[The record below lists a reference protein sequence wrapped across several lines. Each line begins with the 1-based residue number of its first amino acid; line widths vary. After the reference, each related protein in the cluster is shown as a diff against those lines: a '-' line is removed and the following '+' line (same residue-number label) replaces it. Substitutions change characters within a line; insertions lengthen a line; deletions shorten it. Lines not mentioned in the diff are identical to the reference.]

1 MKDLLKILRYAIPYW
16 SYVSLNILFNVLSV
30 VFSLFSLTMI
40 IPFLS
45 ILFDRTKLVT
55 DATPFAFNVESITA
69 NFNFIISKIII
80 EQGQIKAL
88 LFISILV
95 VILFLLK
102 NLFRYLG
109 MFFLAPVRN
118 GVIEDLRN
126 DIYKKILILPLSYFN
141 EQKKGDIM
149 SRMTN
154 DVKEIEWSIMTSI
167 EMIFREPLTIISFVI
182 TLFIISPQLTITVMV
197 MLPLAGIII
206 ARVGKSLRKT
216 SLKSQQ
222 KMGGLMSL
230 VEESISGLRVIKGF
244 NAIDIT
250 NKRFSDTNRH
260 YTRLMTKL
268 YRKWDMA
275 GPLSE
280 FLGVLVMVVIIWY
293 GGQLV
298 LNPKDSLS
306 AEVFIFYVA
315 VFSQLIQP
323 AKAFTTAFY
332 NIQKGVASVER
343 ISEIINA
350 EEIIEEQENPLPI
363 KTFEKYIEYR
373 NITFAY
379 EKDIVLDNLN
389 LIIQKGK
396 TIAIVGPSGA
406 GKSTMADLLPRF
418 YDPTK
423 GEIIIDDLPIKE
435 CIISDVRGLMGIVN
449 QETILFNDNVFNNI
463 AFGMQGVTIDDVI
476 AAAKVA
482 NAHEFIEKME
492 LGYYTNIGDRGGKLS
507 GGQRQRISIARAV
520 LKNPPILILDEATS
534 ALDTESE
541 KLVQESLTYL
551 MKNRTSIVIAHRLST
566 IRQADEIIV
575 LQKGVIVERGNHDE
589 LIMQNGVYSKLVELQ
604 AFH

>member
-16 SYVSLNILFNVLSV
+16 GYVSLNVLFNVLSV

-40 IPFLS
+40 IPFLG
-45 ILFDRTKLVT
+45 ILFDRTKLIT
-55 DATPFAFNVESITA
+55 EAPDFTLNIESITT
-69 NFNFIISKIII
+69 NFNFLISKIII
-80 EQGQIKAL
+80 EYGQIKAL

-95 VILFLLK
+95 VVLFFLK
-102 NLFRYLG
+102 NIFRYLG
-109 MFFLAPVRN
+109 MFFMAPVRN

-126 DIYKKILILPLSYFN
+126 DIYNKILILPLSYFN
-141 EQKKGDIM
+141 AQKKGDIM

-154 DVKEIEWSIMTSI
+154 DVKDIEWSVMTSI
-167 EMIFREPLTIISFVI
+167 EMIFREPLTIISFIV
-182 TLFIISPQLTITVMV
+182 TLFIISPQLTITVIV
-197 MLPLAGIII
+197 LLPLAGIII
-206 ARVGKSLRKT
+206 ARVGISLRKT

-244 NAIDIT
+244 NAIDIV
-250 NKRFSDTNRH
+250 NKRFNETNRH
-260 YTRLMTKL
+260 YTKLMTKL

-298 LNPKDSLS
+298 LNPNDSLN
-306 AEVFIFYVA
+306 AEVFIFYIA
-315 VFSQLIQP
+315 AFSQLIQP

-343 ISEIINA
+343 ISEIIDA
-350 EEIIEEQENPLPI
+350 EEVIEEKENPLSI
-363 KTFEKYIEYR
+363 KTFEKDIEYH
-373 NITFAY
+373 NISFAY
-379 EKDIVLDNLN
+379 EKDIVLKNINLK
-389 LIIQKGK
+389 IQKGK
-396 TIAIVGPSGA
+396 TVAIVGPSGA
-406 GKSTMADLLPRF
+406 GKSTMADLLARF
-418 YDPTK
+418 YDPTQ
-423 GEIIIDDLPIKE
+423 GEILIDGLPIKD
-435 CIISDVRGLMGIVN
+435 CVISDVRELLGIVN
-449 QETILFNDNVFNNI
+449 QDTILFNDNVFNNI
-463 AFGMQGVTIDDVI
+463 AFGMQNINLDDVV

-492 LGYYTNIGDRGGKLS
+492 LGYFTNIGDRGGKLS

-541 KLVQESLTYL
+541 KLVQESLIHL

-575 LQKGVIVERGNHDE
+575 LQKGEIIERGTHDE
-589 LIMQNGVYSKLVELQ
+589 LLLQNGVYSKLVELQ
-604 AFH
+604 TFH